1 MWPMRWSRRSCSRR
15 GPVRMCLSVILFER
29 RGVLIKSD
37 ALGHRYGTYPLRCQT
52 WELPLPA
59 PTTDVR
65 LPAMTY
71 PPLLLTSCDHHWTPV
86 QTWSLEH
93 VLPTLLVLTSS
104 GTHPSEM
111 LCCLFQVCV
120 LDRSVGVHWG
130 VTGGYVLESMRT
142 CLHWGR
148 GRFTT
153 AVLVELL

>member
-15 GPVRMCLSVILFER
+15 GPVRKCLSVILFER

-71 PPLLLTSCDHHWTPV
+71 PPCYWHLVTTTGHLSKLDHLSAY
-86 QTWSLEH
+86 SLPYWYWH
-93 VLPTLLVLTSS
+93 LVARTLV
-104 GTHPSEM
+104 M

>member
-1 MWPMRWSRRSCSRR
+1 MWLMRWSRRSCSRR

-59 PTTDVR
+59 PQQMSDSEPW
-65 LPAMTY
+65 LI
-71 PPLLLTSCDHHWTPV
+71 PLLLTSCDHHWTPV

-111 LCCLFQVCV
+111 LCCLFQVVFLTGALVFIGVSLVAMFWKACV
-120 LDRSVGVHWG
+120 HVCTEDEAGLQRQYS
-130 VTGGYVLESMRT
+130 
-142 CLHWGR
+142 
-148 GRFTT
+148 
-153 AVLVELL
+153 